1 MKIYVKKEGTY
12 SDYHIVALC
21 EDKEKAIKIVRDR
34 WAEYKARAN
43 DV

>member
-1 MKIYVKKEGTY
+1 MKIHVITEGTY

-21 EDKEKAIKIVRDR
+21 EDKEKAIKIVRDW